1 MNYDLLNNMI
11 NYIEDNLTEDIDY
24 NSLAK
29 IVGISE
35 YSLQR
40 IFTFLTN
47 ISISEYIRK
56 RRLSKA
62 FEELKASDIKILDL
76 AIKYN
81 YDSSISFSRAFKQYF
96 GITPSECKK
105 SEKHFKLF
113 PIISFHNNNYLC
125 NELNYEIKEVGDK
138 EIYCFFTEAGTN
150 EDLLFNI
157 RKLYNDLK
165 DSGIH
170 AELNKIGMY
179 GISLFKDNK
188 YFYYV
193 GSKKNYNGT
202 KTITIPK
209 SKYAIF
215 DVGSREQK
223 DIVETEN
230 LIYNQWIKSTNYE
243 ISNEFNF
250 ELYNDDNCYLYIPI
264 KDKQN

>member
-1 MNYDLLNNMI
+1 MNYDLLNEMI

-24 NSLAK
+24 NVLAK

-40 IFTFLTN
+40 IFVFLTN

-62 FEELKASDIKILDL
+62 LEELKTSDIKIIDL

-96 GITPSECKK
+96 GITPSECRNNDDY
-105 SEKHFKLF
+105 FKLF
-113 PIISFHNNNYLC
+113 PIISFSNSNYLC
-125 NELNYEIKEVGDK
+125 NELNYEIKEVEEK
-138 EIYCFFTEAGTN
+138 EIYCFQTEAYTH

-157 RKLYNDLK
+157 RKLYSDLE
-165 DSGIH
+165 SNGINV
-170 AELNKIGMY
+170 ELNKIGMY
-179 GISLFKDNK
+179 GISLCKYNK

-193 GSKKNYNGT
+193 GSEKNYKDT
-202 KTITIPK
+202 QVITIPK

-215 DVGSREQK
+215 AVGSREQK
-223 DIVETEN
+223 DIVKTEN
-230 LIYNQWIKSTNYE
+230 LIYNQWIKSTNYK
-243 ISNEFNF
+243 ILNEFNF
-250 ELYNDDNCYLYIPI
+250 ELYIDDNCYLYIPI